1 MPEVLEE
8 GKVVNTKQ
16 ADNKATFNV
25 ASNPFDD
32 TGVPAPK
39 PTVAAPVA
47 PVDGHLPADTPVNTD
62 TDTVDA
68 DEFLSKE
75 TGWKTWDEA
84 KAAKAELETL
94 KAKKP
99 EPFKFANEASEKY
112 FNAIN
117 EGKEDDIYSLIQSK
131 KQLERAE
138 KLDAAKPKDAAEII
152 KLDLLYKNKD
162 LSQDDVDFIF
172 SEKYEAPEK
181 PDKPDDMDDED
192 YNKKVAKW
200 EKQVELVN
208 KRMVI
213 DAKLA
218 KPELSKFKSELVLPD
233 IPKAETQPQG
243 PTQEVLDAQKAMRDN
258 YLQKVESDFSKFNGF
273 DTKFKNED
281 VDEPVSYQVHADE
294 KAAIKKLMQEMDVN
308 EYFGTRWFDE
318 KGNAKVERMM
328 ADLYFLENPQKVLD
342 GIAEKAASA
351 KFKGVVKSNSNIRLN
366 GGTSSQTNL
375 QQPASKRERE
385 EAAIWSA

>member
-8 GKVVNTKQ
+8 GKVMTSRPE
-16 ADNKATFNV
+16 DNKNTFNIS
-25 ASNPFDD
+25 SNPFGD
-32 TGVPAPK
+32 GVPAPK
-39 PTVAAPVA
+39 ETVVA
-47 PVDGHLPADTPVNTD
+47 PEKIIDGHLPAAATE

-68 DEFLSKE
+68 DEFLAKE

-84 KAAKAELETL
+84 KAAKTELETL

-99 EPFKFANEASEKY
+99 DEFKFANAESEKY
-112 FNAIN
+112 FNAIK
-117 EGKEDDIYSLIQSK
+117 EGKEDDIYSIIQSK

-138 KLDAAKPKDAAEII
+138 KMDASKPKDAAEII

-162 LSQDDVDFIF
+162 LSQDDVDFLF

-181 PDKPDDMDDED
+181 PDKADDMDDDD

-233 IPKAETQPQG
+233 IPKAEPQAQG

-258 YLQKVESDFSKFNGF
+258 YLHKVESDFSKFDGF
-273 DTKFKNED
+273 NTKFKNED

-351 KFKGVVKSNSNIRLN
+351 KFKGVVKANSNIRLN
-366 GGTSSQTNL
+366 GGGSSNQTNL
-375 QQPASKRERE
+375 QEPVSRREKE
-385 EAAIWSA
+385 VAAIWSA